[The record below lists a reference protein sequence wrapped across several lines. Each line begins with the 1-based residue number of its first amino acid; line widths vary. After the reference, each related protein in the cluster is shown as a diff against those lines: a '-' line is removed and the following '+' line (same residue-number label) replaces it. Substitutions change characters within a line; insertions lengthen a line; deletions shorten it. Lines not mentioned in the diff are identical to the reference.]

1 MNREKFFFDSSFI
14 IVIITESMMESRK
27 SVIALKYV
35 HFSQNLLFKF
45 QVLPHFLSVQLTMF
59 IYGFFKYLITNSFL
73 DSNIR
78 VRTMI
83 IWSFPHCTIMGKFL
97 CLDGPTSK
105 KSE

>member
-1 MNREKFFFDSSFI
+1 
-14 IVIITESMMESRK
+14 MMESRK

-35 HFSQNLLFKF
+35 HFFSQNLLFKF
-45 QVLPHFLSVQLTMF
+45 QVLSLFLSVELT
-59 IYGFFKYLITNSFL
+59 ILICGFFKFLITNSFL

-83 IWSFPHCTIMGKFL
+83 IWSFPYCTIMGKFL

-105 KSE
+105 KCE